1 LQPREG
7 QFIVQF
13 SLELRRVVG
22 SVHPPTSDDD
32 CCRTDGEQTDAQR
45 QSCHLGTGARQIAA
59 GGIRAVAALVDRGAV
74 GQHREASALGLIEA
88 LGLGTDVV
96 GSEHG
101 LDLGLDTEGGLALGI
116 GFLGHRVAIDLAL
129 GMLDRDR
136 DLLTGLGT
144 GDAELD
150 ALVEEVLGAD
160 LGRIDRQRLLG
171 SCRFLL
177 VLGTGTG
184 RSGGLGRLV
193 LGLVLGGLVGL
204 RSLVRFGGLSG
215 GVLGG
220 FLGLRGLCG
229 GVLGG
234 FLGLRGLCGG
244 VFRGVL
250 SLGVVSGL
258 SVVIACGLL
267 GRARVEAPGAVLV
280 VVGLRRARSARF
292 RRLLGF
298 GLRGLRRVGLGR
310 SLRRRLRRVAII
322 GRGGG

>member
-1 LQPREG
+1 ASVELQPREG

-22 SVHPPTSDDD
+22 GVHPPTSDDD
-32 CCRTDGEQTDAQR
+32 RCRTDGEQTDAQR
-45 QSCHLGTGARQIAA
+45 QSRHLSTGARQIAA

-88 LGLGTDVV
+88 LGLGADVV

-129 GMLDRDR
+129 GMLDCDR

-184 RSGGLGRLV
+184 RPGGLGRLV
-193 LGLVLGGLVGL
+193 LGLVLGSAGVLGGLVGF
-204 RSLVRFGGLSG
+204 RSLVRFGGVSG

-244 VFRGVL
+244 VFRGFL
-250 SLGVVSGL
+250 SLGVVFGL
-258 SVVIACGLL
+258 SVVIACGLF

-280 VVGLRRARSARF
+280 VVGLRRARS
-292 RRLLGF
+292 
-298 GLRGLRRVGLGR
+298 
-310 SLRRRLRRVAII
+310 
-322 GRGGG
+322 

>member
-1 LQPREG
+1 
-7 QFIVQF
+7 
-13 SLELRRVVG
+13 
-22 SVHPPTSDDD
+22 
-32 CCRTDGEQTDAQR
+32 
-45 QSCHLGTGARQIAA
+45 
-59 GGIRAVAALVDRGAV
+59 
-74 GQHREASALGLIEA
+74 
-88 LGLGTDVV
+88 GTDVV

-160 LGRIDRQRLLG
+160 LGRIDGQRLLG

-184 RSGGLGRLV
+184 RPGGLGRLV
-193 LGLVLGGLVGL
+193 LGLVLGSAGVLGGLVGL

-220 FLGLRGLCG
+220 FLGLRGLSG
-229 GVLGG
+229 GVFRG
-234 FLGLRGLCGG
+234 FLGLRGLRGG
-244 VFRGVL
+244 VFRGFP
-250 SLGVVSGL
+250 SLGVVFGL
-258 SVVIACGLL
+258 SVVIACGLI
-267 GRARVEAPGAVLV
+267 GRSRHQAPVAVLV
-280 VVGLRRARSARF
+280 VVVLRRTGRAR
-292 RRLLGF
+292 
-298 GLRGLRRVGLGR
+298 
-310 SLRRRLRRVAII
+310 
-322 GRGGG
+322 